1 MCRRFRGEIS
11 RGGSLAVSGNPRR
24 AGLLAVTVACA
35 ALLACATSGSRRDEA
50 NEDRAAKYYAVALAS
65 FHNGMFEDA
74 KLQLNRAL
82 AADGEHADSHYLL
95 GVIRLQAGKTILD
108 AVERDVCLRDEAA
121 DRQRIR
127 ADGLHRQAHE
137 SFAAAAEHF
146 PENAAGRGRAYN
158 SMAVVSLH
166 FQELD
171 QAADEAK
178 RALEVE
184 FYSERYSAYANL
196 GWAYYV
202 SGDMVGAVTELRQS
216 VMVNPDFCVG
226 RYRLA
231 RAYLDYQMLDQA
243 LEEIRRVVQDA
254 RCPIQDAFRVQG
266 VASQRAGL
274 RDEAKAAFESCMEA
288 APRSCLAHDCRELL

>member
-1 MCRRFRGEIS
+1 MAFAAG
-11 RGGSLAVSGNPRR
+11 LAVGCS
-24 AGLLAVTVACA
+24 
-35 ALLACATSGSRRDEA
+35 LACATTSGSH
-50 NEDRAAKYYAVALAS
+50 RAAQDRERAEKHYAVALAS

-82 AADGEHADSHYLL
+82 AADLEHADSHYLL
-95 GVIRLQAGKTILD
+95 GVIRLQAGKSILD

-127 ADGLHRQAHE
+127 ADDLHREAHE
-137 SFAAAAEHF
+137 SFAAAADHY
-146 PENAAGRGRAYN
+146 PEQSAGRGRAYN

-166 FQELD
+166 FQRLERA
-171 QAADEAK
+171 QSEAK
-178 RALEVE
+178 RALAVE

-202 SGDMVGAVTELRQS
+202 GGDLVGAVTELRQS

-231 RAYLDYQMLDQA
+231 RAYLDYGMPEAA
-243 LEEIRRVVQDA
+243 LEEIQRVVQDA
-254 RCPIQDAFRVQG
+254 RCPIQDAYRVQG
-266 VASQRAGL
+266 VASQRTGL
-274 RDEAKAAFESCMEA
+274 DAEAKAAFESCMQA
-288 APRSCLAHDCRELL
+288 APRSCLASTCRDLL